1 MKVRYF
7 DHAATTPVKIEVLRE
22 MFPYFTRV
30 YGNPSSLYSKGREAK
45 RAIDNARN
53 RVAKAINAKSK
64 EIYFT
69 SCGSES
75 DNLAIKGIAYAN
87 KNKGKHIITSR
98 IEHPAV
104 LNTCKSLEK
113 EGYEVT
119 YLNINKCG
127 RISIEEL
134 QNSIR
139 EGTILISIMF
149 ANNEIGT
156 IEPIEE
162 IGNIARKN
170 KIVFHTDCV
179 QAVGNIKIDVEKMN
193 IDALSISGHKF
204 YGPKGI
210 GALYIREVIKF
221 QKMQDGGHQER
232 DKRAGTENLAGI
244 VGIGKAIEIAN
255 DNLKKYNE
263 RLTCLRNIL
272 ISKIE
277 ENFPNAKL
285 NGSKN
290 NRLPGNINFSFP
302 NIDSQELLL
311 KLDEYGICVSSG
323 SACSS
328 GSDEPS
334 HVLMSLGISKELAK
348 GSIRIT
354 LGEQNTKQDV
364 EFLVKCLKEIIP
376 KITKY
381 N

>member
-210 GALYIREVIKF
+210 GALYIREGIKF

>member
-204 YGPKGI
+204 YVPKGI

>member
-113 EGYEVT
+113 EGYEIT

-210 GALYIREVIKF
+210 GALYIREGIKF

-364 EFLVKCLKEIIP
+364 DFLVKCLKEIIP
-376 KITKY
+376 KISKY